1 MRVSK
6 SARLLVRLDTLAL
19 GQRTVT
25 VERPNM
31 DGLIK
36 LITDNLMYGWFVLM
50 AFWGGTANY
59 ISRRN
64 RDKTPFSVIEL
75 VGEWSVSGFS
85 GLVTAYVCTDM
96 GLSFALTSAAAGIGG
111 HMGGRAIYLIEQ
123 IALRRWSKE

>member
-1 MRVSK
+1 M
-6 SARLLVRLDTLAL
+6 T
-19 GQRTVT
+19 
-25 VERPNM
+25 ERKGM

-36 LITDNLMYGWFVLM
+36 LVTDNLVYGWFLAM

-59 ISRRN
+59 ISRRA
-64 RDKTPFSVIEL
+64 RDKTPFSIVEL

-85 GLVTAYVCTDM
+85 GLITAYICTDM

-123 IALRRWSKE
+123 LALRRIGGGDK